1 MYFVAILF
9 YKKPKRAVL
18 GHIPLLPKPRIIAL
32 VDYLWSTL
40 VLNVNC
46 ILVC

>member
-9 YKKPKRAVL
+9 LKIAKRAVL
-18 GHIPLLPKPRIIAL
+18 GRILLLPKLRIITL